1 MGLNHF
7 VAARDALDNYEF
19 EERRGDDLVVKEAI
33 GVSGFNYTVELPYK
47 PNIIKISSSICGW

>member
-33 GVSGFNYTVELPYK
+33 GVSGLLTPWNFPYK

>member
-7 VAARDALDNYEF
+7 IAARDALDNYKF

-33 GVSGFNYTVELPYK
+33 GVSGLMELPYK
-47 PNIIKISSSICGW
+47 PNIIKISSICGW

>member
-33 GVSGFNYTVELPYK
+33 GVSGLITPWNSYK